1 MRFVLAASVGIVL
14 LGAALAW
21 GADPFA
27 AVPVGPNAAAAE
39 PEVSAGAQKVSGI
52 EALFAAAKYD
62 EAIDAAKAFLRVAQE
77 DGLKA
82 EATRLV
88 AEALRKKGD
97 WKRAMGAYVSLRDR
111 FEKGCDEYVRYDAMA
126 EILRASPSGVY
137 QQGTPGAADPATS
150 ERRDAFQNLAKG
162 FVVPKSSGSSGWG
175 DSNWLERGGG
185 IGGGGM

>member
-27 AVPVGPNAAAAE
+27 AVPVGPNA
-39 PEVSAGAQKVSGI
+39 V
-52 EALFAAAKYD
+52 
-62 EAIDAAKAFLRVAQE
+62 
-77 DGLKA
+77 
-82 EATRLV
+82 
-88 AEALRKKGD
+88 EALRKKGD
-97 WKRAMGAYVSLRDR
+97 WRRAMGAYVSLRDR
-111 FEKGCDEYVRYDAMA
+111 FEKGCDEYVTYDAMA
-126 EILRASPSGVY
+126 EILRGSPSGVY
-137 QQGTPGAADPATS
+137 QQGATGAADPATS